1 MSANST
7 IEWTEATWN
16 PTTGCTRLSEGC
28 RNCYAAKMAVRLKAM
43 GNPRYAAGF
52 ELTLHEDLL
61 DLPKQWAK
69 PRTIFVNSMS
79 DLFHKAVPL
88 DYLQRVFATMEA
100 CSRHQF
106 QVLTKRS
113 ERLRDLAPLLPWPDN
128 VWLGVTVEEAKH
140 KSRIDDLRQVP
151 AAVRFLSC
159 EPLLGPLGELD
170 LTGIHWLIAGGESGP
185 GARPMAA
192 DWVRSLRDQCRT
204 SGTAFYFKQWG
215 GVRKKAA
222 GRTLDGCEYL
232 AFPKPRPDRLK

>member
-1 MSANST
+1 MAAHSR

-28 RNCYAAKMAVRLKAM
+28 RNCYAATMAARLKAM
-43 GNPRYAAGF
+43 GVSRYAAGF
-52 ELTLHEDLL
+52 GLTLHEDLL
-61 DLPKQWAK
+61 DLPKRWAK

-79 DLFHKAVPL
+79 DLFHKAVPVEFL
-88 DYLQRVFATMEA
+88 SRVFATMEA
-100 CSRHQF
+100 CPRHRF

-113 ERLRDLAPLLPWPDN
+113 GRLRDLAPLLPWPEN
-128 VWLGVTVEEAKH
+128 VWMGVTVEDAEH
-140 KSRIDDLRQVP
+140 RSRIDDLRQVP

-185 GARPMAA
+185 GARPMEA
-192 DWVRSLRDQCRT
+192 DWVRSLRDQCQA

-222 GRTLDGCEYL
+222 GRTLDGCEHL
-232 AFPKPRPDRLK
+232 DFPNPRPA